1 MQKNVRVRAL
11 PCPLAE
17 SDSQSD
23 EQKLQEQ
30 IERLLDRLQLAVIFG
45 GDKFAPGGVVYQCHN
60 TRSWKSYEAV
70 AHDIAASLGRIGFR
84 NVQVMPDDMA
94 LGDRLRRNGT
104 QMAWLNT
111 GGVQG
116 YNPAAHAPA
125 MLEMFGV
132 PYVGHDPLNATTLDN
147 KHAFKREAI
156 CAGLRTAP
164 FVTWHMARGPF
175 RPEIN
180 SRFRLAFGDYQGPF
194 IVKPVSGRASLNVHF
209 VEDRECLPEVV
220 ELVYQATENVVLIE
234 KYLEGREYCIAAA
247 GPVTA
252 RGGKIQRG
260 SEPFTFGALER
271 VLTSDEMI
279 FTSMD
284 VKPITDDRFR
294 TLSGPEDAEVN
305 KSLRQ
310 IACEVFLE
318 FNLGALIRVDLRA
331 DKAGNMYILEANP
344 KPDLKHA
351 SKGVTSLVAAGLP
364 EVGMT
369 YDDLI
374 LSLFADRLDF
384 LFQHRRS
391 SVQHIL
397 DLLEPASVAAPS
409 IIPDPSASRPDFA
422 SALAPAGLRMA
433 TG

>member
-1 MQKNVRVRAL
+1 V
-11 PCPLAE
+11 
-17 SDSQSD
+17 
-23 EQKLQEQ
+23 
-30 IERLLDRLQLAVIFG
+30 
-45 GDKFAPGGVVYQCHN
+45 
-60 TRSWKSYEAV
+60 V

-84 NVQVMPDDMA
+84 NVKVMPDDMA
-94 LGDRLRRNGT
+94 LGDRLRRDGI

-125 MLEMFGV
+125 MLEMFGI
-132 PYVGHDPLNATTLDN
+132 PYVGHDPLNVTTLDN

-164 FVTWHMARGPF
+164 FATWHMARGAF

-180 SRFRLAFGDYQGPF
+180 SRFQLAFGDYQGPF

-209 VEDRECLPEVV
+209 VEDRACLPEVV
-220 ELVYQATENVVLIE
+220 EMVYQATENVVLIE
-234 KYLEGREYCIAAA
+234 KYLDGREYCIAVA
-247 GPVTA
+247 GPVTS
-252 RGGKIQRG
+252 RGGKIQRNP
-260 SEPFTFGALER
+260 EPFTFGALER
-271 VLTSDEMI
+271 VLSSDEMI

-294 TLSGPEDAEVN
+294 NLNAPEDAEIN
-305 KSLRQ
+305 KSLRRL
-310 IACEVFLE
+310 ACDVFLE
-318 FNLGALIRVDLRA
+318 FNLGALIRIDLRA
-331 DKAGNMYILEANP
+331 DKEGNMYILEANP
-344 KPDLKHA
+344 KPDLRNT

-384 LFQHRRS
+384 LFNHRS
-391 SVQHIL
+391 ASVQHIL
-397 DLLEPASVAAPS
+397 DLLEPTSVAAPS
-409 IIPDPSASRPDFA
+409 IIPDTVAPQPEFVP
-422 SALAPAGLRMA
+422 ALAGLRMA

>member
-1 MQKNVRVRAL
+1 MQNSVHAL
-11 PCPLAE
+11 PRQAE
-17 SDSQSD
+17 LDRPV
-23 EQKLQEQ
+23 ELENR
-30 IERLLDRLQLAVIFG
+30 IERLLDRLKLAVVFG

-70 AHDIAASLGRIGFR
+70 AHDIAASLARIGFR
-84 NVQVMPDDMA
+84 NVQVFPDDMA
-94 LGDRLRRNGT
+94 LGDRLRRNEI

-132 PYVGHDPLNATTLDN
+132 PYIGHDPLNATTLDN
-147 KHAFKREAI
+147 KHAFKREAM
-156 CAGLRTAP
+156 CAGLQTAP

-175 RPEIN
+175 LPEIN
-180 SRFRLAFGDYQGPF
+180 SRFQRAFGDHQGPF

-209 VEDRECLPEVV
+209 VEDRRLLSDAVAD
-220 ELVYQATENVVLIE
+220 VYRATENVVLVE
-234 KYLEGREYCIAAA
+234 KYLAGREFCIAVA

-252 RGGKIQRG
+252 RQGCLQRG

-294 TLSGPEDAEVN
+294 GLNAPEDADL
-305 KSLRQ
+305 KRRLQQ

-318 FNLGALIRVDLRA
+318 FNLGALIRIDLRA
-331 DKAGNMYILEANP
+331 DQEGNLYILEANP
-344 KPDLKHA
+344 KPDLKHT
-351 SKGVTSLVAAGLP
+351 SEGVTSLVAAGLP

-374 LSLFADRLDF
+374 LSLFADRMDF
-384 LFQHRRS
+384 LFRHRS
-391 SVQHIL
+391 DSVQHIL
-397 DLLEPASVAAPS
+397 GLLESTSVAAPS
-409 IIPDPSASRPDFA
+409 IVPQPGRADRVP
-422 SALAPAGLRMA
+422 LVLPAGRMA
-433 TG
+433 AG

>member
-1 MQKNVRVRAL
+1 MQKSVNARAL
-11 PCPLAE
+11 SRLSVEAE
-17 SDSQSD
+17 SQPC
-23 EQKLQEQ
+23 EQDLQDQ
-30 IERLLDRLQLAVIFG
+30 IERLLERLQLAVIFG

-84 NVQVMPDDMA
+84 NVQVMPDDMS
-94 LGDRLRRNGT
+94 LGDRLRRNNV

-125 MLEMFGV
+125 MLEMFGI

-147 KHAFKREAI
+147 KHAFKREAV
-156 CAGLRTAP
+156 CAGLKTAP
-164 FVTWHMARGPF
+164 FATWHMARGAF

-180 SRFRLAFGDYQGPF
+180 SRFQLAFGDYQGPF

-209 VEDRECLPEVV
+209 VEDRACLPEVV
-220 ELVYQATENVVLIE
+220 EMVYQATENVVLIE
-234 KYLEGREYCIAAA
+234 KYLDGREYCIAAA
-247 GPVTA
+247 GPITA
-252 RGGKIQRG
+252 RGGKIRRG

-271 VLTSDEMI
+271 VLSSDEMI

-294 TLSGPEDAEVN
+294 TLSGPEDVEVREN
-305 KSLRQ
+305 LRRL
-310 IACEVFLE
+310 ACEVFLE
-318 FNLGALIRVDLRA
+318 FNLGALIRIDLRA
-331 DKAGNMYILEANP
+331 DQEGNMYILEANP
-344 KPDLKHA
+344 KPDLKYA

-374 LSLFADRLDF
+374 LSLLADRLDF
-384 LFQHRRS
+384 LFNHRS
-391 SVQHIL
+391 ASVQHIL
-397 DLLEPASVAAPS
+397 DLLDPTSVASPS
-409 IIPDPSASRPDFA
+409 IIPEAARAEF
-422 SALAPAGLRMA
+422 APAPALTTRAA

>member
-1 MQKNVRVRAL
+1 MQQNVGIRAL
-11 PCPLAE
+11 SHLRAGSNSPSGEP
-17 SDSQSD
+17 Q
-23 EQKLQEQ
+23 LQDQ
-30 IERLLDRLQLAVIFG
+30 IERLLDRLQLAVVFG
-45 GDKFAPGGVVYQCHN
+45 GDKFAPGGVLYQCHN

-94 LGDRLRRNGT
+94 LGDRLRRDGI

-125 MLEMFGV
+125 MLEMFGI
-132 PYVGHDPLNATTLDN
+132 PYVGHDPLNVTTLDN

-164 FVTWHMARGPF
+164 FATWHMARGAF

-180 SRFRLAFGDYQGPF
+180 SRFQLAFGDYQGPF

-220 ELVYQATENVVLIE
+220 EMVYQATENVVLIE
-234 KYLEGREYCIAAA
+234 KYLDGREYCIAVA

-252 RGGKIQRG
+252 RGGQLQRNP
-260 SEPFTFGALER
+260 EPFTFGALER
-271 VLTSDEMI
+271 VLSSDEMI

-294 TLSGPEDAEVN
+294 TLSGPEDAEIV
-305 KSLRQ
+305 KSLRRL
-310 IACEVFLE
+310 ACDVFLE
-318 FNLGALIRVDLRA
+318 FNLGALIRIDLRA
-331 DKAGNMYILEANP
+331 DREGNMYILEANP
-344 KPDLKHA
+344 KPDLKNT

-364 EVGMT
+364 EVGMS

-384 LFQHRRS
+384 LFNHRRA

-397 DLLEPASVAAPS
+397 DLLEPVSVAAPS
-409 IIPDPSASRPDFA
+409 IIPGVAAPQPEFVP
-422 SALAPAGLRMA
+422 ALAGLRRA